1 MILKCTRSARVCGL
15 RSMGTGRGMPA
26 DASTCIISA
35 AQLAEAQIDTL
46 VTAVLQVSCS
56 SCPLVQVRLQVPLV
70 TSPPC
75 CCGRNVRGKCKIH
88 TSETKTSTSVAS
100 SLPLVWCSAREKID
114 RFGRYGEMVASA
126 RTIAADSTAVKRAS
140 NLQAC
145 NPHETHSAQGHG
157 PNVSRHFIATG
168 LVQDAGKDGR
178 VGRCGDIVA
187 SASTM
192 AADSKALRRAINL
205 LQSHAS
211 YAPQSL
217 SGIGMIARNGPTI
230 HPPISTHD

>member
-1 MILKCTRSARVCGL
+1 MLLWKKC
-15 RSMGTGRGMPA
+15 
-26 DASTCIISA
+26 
-35 AQLAEAQIDTL
+35 E
-46 VTAVLQVSCS
+46 
-56 SCPLVQVRLQVPLV
+56 
-70 TSPPC
+70 
-75 CCGRNVRGKCKIH
+75 GKSKIH

-178 VGRCGDIVA
+178 VWQVWRYRSIC
-187 SASTM
+187 
-192 AADSKALRRAINL
+192 
-205 LQSHAS
+205 QH
-211 YAPQSL
+211 
-217 SGIGMIARNGPTI
+217 NGCRQQ
-230 HPPISTHD
+230 STHKGHQPAAIACLLRTSEPLEHWNDRKQWSHNPSADQYPRVKMCDAIYHPSSTCLAVVFSGGF